1 MILYRSNFTTV
12 STIPTTTITS
22 TEQISEQSQIHEK
35 YVDLKKNRSY
45 LEQEHSFSH
54 HRSNN
59 QTELIRQQIPDHG
72 KYIIKQLVNR
82 NKNLDKV

>member
-35 YVDLKKNRSY
+35 YIDLKKNRSY
-45 LEQEHSFSH
+45 SEQD
-54 HRSNN
+54 SNN
-59 QTELIRQQIPDHG
+59 QTELIRQQIPDYG
-72 KYIIKQLVNR
+72 KYTIKQFVNR
-82 NKNLDKV
+82 SKNHDKV

>member
-35 YVDLKKNRSY
+35 YIDLKKNRSY
-45 LEQEHSFSH
+45 LEQDSFSH

-59 QTELIRQQIPDHG
+59 QTELIRQQIPDYG